1 MSEPGNSAPPN
12 IEPALETLRNV
23 LDELSWEPKRAE
35 GVAGFEVDFG
45 PPYLP
50 VANALAAI
58 SVQEQFVFYLN
69 FGFTA
74 APELRDTCAQFIAR
88 ANWGLTIGN
97 FEMDYEDGQLRFKS
111 SVAFAGAELTETLI
125 KNAIRAAMN
134 AVDVYADP
142 LAAIVMRGETAA
154 AAWAQ
159 VDPAKA

>member
-1 MSEPGNSAPPN
+1 MSEPGNSASPN

-23 LDELSWEPKRAE
+23 LDELRWEPKPAE

-45 PPYLP
+45 PPYIP
-50 VANALAAI
+50 VANALAVI
-58 SVQEQFVFYLN
+58 SGQEQFVFYLN

-74 APELRDTCAQFIAR
+74 APELRDPCAQFIAR

-97 FEMDYEDGQLRFKS
+97 FEMDYSDGQLRFKS
-111 SVAFAGAELTETLI
+111 SVAFTGTELTETLI
-125 KNAIRAAMN
+125 RNAIRTAMN
-134 AVDVYADP
+134 AVEAYADG